1 MRETTDM
8 TKVKSIAR
16 MLLWTDVHKTEYSP
30 IIVQHPFTSSGFV
43 FIPGD
48 EFPIDITKN
57 AENLNR
63 WREYMGKK
71 IDDAVTASCIG
82 IMLNKAYGL
91 TFLKLAEPYLS
102 NADLSELLA
111 DAWIQSEN
119 PNMDAN
125 VTKND
130 LVGMFSRTDKSVLM
144 SLEER
149 IRLSELD
156 DTITIYRGVTP
167 YNAKNIR
174 ALSWTTDI
182 KKAEWFANRFGQRG
196 TVYKTQISKSKVLAY
211 FTSRGESEIIVNPKE
226 LKNVQAQ
233 SEKRSIS

>member
-8 TKVKSIAR
+8 PKVKSTAR

-30 IIVQHPFTSSGFV
+30 MVVQHPFASSGFML
-43 FIPGD
+43 FPGD

-63 WREYMGKK
+63 WREYMSGL
-71 IDDAVTASCIG
+71 IDKADNAYQIF
-82 IMLNKAYGL
+82 IMLNKTYGL
-91 TFLKLAEPYLS
+91 TFLKYAKQYLS
-102 NADLSELLA
+102 MKDLSEILA

-125 VTKND
+125 VTKSE
-130 LVGMFSRTDKSVLM
+130 LAAMFKQADKAALM
-144 SLEER
+144 TNEER
-149 IRLSELD
+149 KRLSEMD

-167 YNAKNIR
+167 YNAKNVR

-182 KKAEWFANRFGQRG
+182 KKAEWFANRFGQSG
-196 TVYKTQISKSKVLAY
+196 TVYKTQISKAKVLAY
-211 FTSRGESEIIVNPKE
+211 FMGRGESEIIVNPKE
-226 LKNVQAQ
+226 LKNLQA
-233 SEKRSIS
+233 I

>member
-30 IIVQHPFTSSGFV
+30 MVVQHPFASSGFML
-43 FIPGD
+43 FPGD

-71 IDDAVTASCIG
+71 IEEATTASCIRY
-82 IMLNKAYGL
+82 MLNKTYGL
-91 TFLKLAEPYLS
+91 TFLKFAEPYLS
-102 NADLSELLA
+102 RADMSELLA
-111 DAWIQSEN
+111 DAWIRSEN

-125 VTKND
+125 VTKSE
-130 LVGMFSRTDKSVLM
+130 LAVMFEQADKSVLM
-144 SLEER
+144 TLEEM

-156 DTITIYRGVTP
+156 DIITIYRGVTP
-167 YNAKNIR
+167 YNAKNVR

-182 KKAEWFANRFGQRG
+182 KKAEWFANRFGQSG
-196 TVYKTQISKSKVLAY
+196 TVYKTQISKAKVLAY
-211 FTSRGESEIIVNPKE
+211 FMGRGESEIIVNPKE
-226 LKNVQAQ
+226 LKNLQA
-233 SEKRSIS
+233 I

>member
-30 IIVQHPFTSSGFV
+30 MVVQHPFASSGFML
-43 FIPGD
+43 FPGD

-71 IDDAVTASCIG
+71 IDDAVTASCISY
-82 IMLNKAYGL
+82 MLNKTYGL
-91 TFLKLAEPYLS
+91 TFLKFAEPYLS
-102 NADLSELLA
+102 RADMSELLA
-111 DAWIQSEN
+111 DAWIRSEN

-125 VTKND
+125 VTKSE
-130 LVGMFSRTDKSVLM
+130 LAAMFKQADKAALMTD
-144 SLEER
+144 EER
-149 IRLSELD
+149 KRLSEMD

-167 YNAKNIR
+167 YNAKNVR

-182 KKAEWFANRFGQRG
+182 KKAEWFANRYGQCG
-196 TVYKTQISKSKVLAY
+196 TVYKAQISKAKVLAY
-211 FTSRGESEIIVNPKE
+211 FMGRGESEIIVNPKE
-226 LKNVQAQ
+226 LKNLQA
-233 SEKRSIS
+233 I

>member
-1 MRETTDM
+1 
-8 TKVKSIAR
+8 
-16 MLLWTDVHKTEYSP
+16 
-30 IIVQHPFTSSGFV
+30 
-43 FIPGD
+43 
-48 EFPIDITKN
+48 
-57 AENLNR
+57 
-63 WREYMGKK
+63 MGKK

-226 LKNVQAQ
+226 LKNVQA
-233 SEKRSIS
+233 I

>member
-8 TKVKSIAR
+8 TKVKSTAR
-16 MLLWTDVHKTEYSP
+16 MLLWTDVHKTPYSP

-71 IDDAVTASCIG
+71 VDEAVTASCIC

-102 NADLSELLA
+102 SADLSELLA
-111 DAWIQSEN
+111 DAWIRSEN
-119 PNMDAN
+119 PNMD
-125 VTKND
+125 
-130 LVGMFSRTDKSVLM
+130 
-144 SLEER
+144 EER
-149 IRLSELD
+149 KRLAELD

-167 YNAKNIR
+167 YNAKNVR

-182 KKAEWFANRFGQRG
+182 KKAEWFANRYGQCG
-196 TVYKTQISKSKVLAY
+196 TVYKAQISKAKVLAY
-211 FTSRGESEIIVNPKE
+211 FTGRGESEIIVNPKE
-226 LKNVQAQ
+226 LKNLQA
-233 SEKRSIS
+233 I

>member
-30 IIVQHPFTSSGFV
+30 MVVQHPFASSGFML
-43 FIPGD
+43 FPGD

-71 IDDAVTASCIG
+71 IEEATTASCISY
-82 IMLNKAYGL
+82 MLNKTYGL
-91 TFLKLAEPYLS
+91 TFLKFAEPYLS
-102 NADLSELLA
+102 RADLSELLA
-111 DAWIQSEN
+111 DAWIRSEN

-125 VTKND
+125 VTKKD
-130 LVGMFSRTDKSVLM
+130 LVAMFNQADKSVLM

-156 DTITIYRGVTP
+156 DIITIYRGVTP
-167 YNAKNIR
+167 YNAKNVR
-174 ALSWTTDI
+174 ALSWTTNI

-211 FTSRGESEIIVNPKE
+211 FMGRGESEIIVNPKE
-226 LKNVQAQ
+226 LKNLQA
-233 SEKRSIS
+233 I

>member
-8 TKVKSIAR
+8 TKVKSMAR

-30 IIVQHPFTSSGFV
+30 MVVQHPFASSGFML
-43 FIPGD
+43 FPGD

-71 IDDAVTASCIG
+71 IEEATTASCISY
-82 IMLNKAYGL
+82 MLNKTYGL
-91 TFLKLAEPYLS
+91 TFLKFAEPYLS
-102 NADLSELLA
+102 RADMSELLA
-111 DAWIQSEN
+111 DAWIRSEN

-125 VTKND
+125 VTKSE
-130 LVGMFSRTDKSVLM
+130 LAVMFEQADKSVLM
-144 SLEER
+144 TLEEM

-156 DTITIYRGVTP
+156 DIITIYRGVTP
-167 YNAKNIR
+167 YNAKNVR

-182 KKAEWFANRFGQRG
+182 KKAEWFANRFGQSG
-196 TVYKTQISKSKVLAY
+196 TVYKTQISKAKVLAY
-211 FTSRGESEIIVNPKE
+211 FMGRGESEIIVNPKE
-226 LKNVQAQ
+226 LKNLQA
-233 SEKRSIS
+233 I

>member
-1 MRETTDM
+1 
-8 TKVKSIAR
+8 
-16 MLLWTDVHKTEYSP
+16 
-30 IIVQHPFTSSGFV
+30 
-43 FIPGD
+43 
-48 EFPIDITKN
+48 
-57 AENLNR
+57 
-63 WREYMGKK
+63 
-71 IDDAVTASCIG
+71 
-82 IMLNKAYGL
+82 
-91 TFLKLAEPYLS
+91 
-102 NADLSELLA
+102 
-111 DAWIQSEN
+111 
-119 PNMDAN
+119 MDAN

-226 LKNVQAQ
+226 LKNVQA
-233 SEKRSIS
+233 I

>member
-30 IIVQHPFTSSGFV
+30 MVVQHPFASSGFML
-43 FIPGD
+43 FPGD

-71 IDDAVTASCIG
+71 IEEATTASCISY
-82 IMLNKAYGL
+82 MLNKTYGL
-91 TFLKLAEPYLS
+91 TFLKFAEPYLS
-102 NADLSELLA
+102 RADMSELLA
-111 DAWIQSEN
+111 DAWIRSEN

-125 VTKND
+125 VTKSE
-130 LVGMFSRTDKSVLM
+130 LAVMFEQADKSVLM
-144 SLEER
+144 TLEEM

-156 DTITIYRGVTP
+156 DIITIYRGVTP
-167 YNAKNIR
+167 YNAKNVR

-182 KKAEWFANRFGQRG
+182 KKAEWFANRFGQSG
-196 TVYKTQISKSKVLAY
+196 TVYKTQISKAKVLAY
-211 FTSRGESEIIVNPKE
+211 FMGRGESEIIVNPKE
-226 LKNVQAQ
+226 LKNLQA
-233 SEKRSIS
+233 I